1 MQRRAV
7 DPSIVFI
14 ARAEG
19 KIKHCRIKQEG
30 RLFIIGN
37 ASFESLLELV
47 QYYEKQPLYRR
58 MRLRYPVNDQ
68 LVEKIGTV
76 SNRTLHPEGTIM
88 LACAITSLSHCQSF
102 VSILF
107 SHPKFSWLIQTHLF
121 PPVLMIL
128 PT

>member
-1 MQRRAV
+1 MLRITRNPGLETFLFLRSTYTPHV
-7 DPSIVFI
+7 IVFI

-88 LACAITSLSHCQSF
+88 LACAITSLSHC
-102 VSILF
+102 
-107 SHPKFSWLIQTHLF
+107 
-121 PPVLMIL
+121 
-128 PT
+128 